1 MVLLDWFF
9 IGLLSLAML
18 CFLFVLF
25 CLFYFFTIK
34 IELKRSQS
42 RRPKK
47 KSKRKKW
54 IRERQLLIRR
64 QKRYLK
70 NSLIFIV
77 ILFLA
82 LGSAV
87 YARYYQLTNLTSED
101 AKVVVQ
107 GYLLTE
113 DLEQKLGT
121 IKEGGSIEKVYPQFQ
136 EVSSLLVTY
145 GNRPVSAGLSKE
157 GAKLLSRYY
166 VSMKYV
172 GMNLSTLT
180 QEQLGNKEIMES
192 YLKDL
197 SKINERQKEV
207 FTYFKVNESALKQK
221 N

>member
-18 CFLFVLF
+18 CFLFILF

-34 IELKRSQS
+34 MELKKRQ
-42 RRPKK
+42 RKRPKNK
-47 KSKRKKW
+47 VKRKKW
-54 IRERQLLIRR
+54 VRERQLLVSR

-70 NSLIFIV
+70 NVLILIV
-77 ILFLA
+77 ILFFSV
-82 LGSAV
+82 GSAV

-107 GYLLTE
+107 GYLLIE

-157 GAKLLSRYY
+157 GAKRLTRYY

-180 QEQLGNKEIMES
+180 QEQLGNEETMES

-197 SKINERQKEV
+197 SKIKERQKEV